1 MISNNIYLTLKMEI
15 EKIKKKIF
23 KYKKQELKNQ
33 KLKIKVYKKPLFK
46 IIKESPIEK
55 SISRIT
61 KIEIHLK
68 ILKYHLQIHFLFLQ

>member
-33 KLKIKVYKKPLFK
+33 KLQI
-46 IIKESPIEK
+46 ES
-55 SISRIT
+55 
-61 KIEIHLK
+61 L
-68 ILKYHLQIHFLFLQ
+68 